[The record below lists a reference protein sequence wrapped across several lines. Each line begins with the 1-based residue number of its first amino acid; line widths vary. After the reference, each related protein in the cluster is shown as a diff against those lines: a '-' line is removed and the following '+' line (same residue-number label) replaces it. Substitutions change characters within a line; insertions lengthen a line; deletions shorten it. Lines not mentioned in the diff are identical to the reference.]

1 MAPLTAQLTNVHEY
15 EARAKVILPRPIY
28 DYFAGGAGDE
38 TTLESNKASFR
49 AIRFRPR
56 VLLPVGHVN
65 TSLAVSKFRD
75 ALDIREPFT
84 NGSFAP
90 TSQFGM
96 PVIIAPMAM
105 QKMACELGEIAA
117 VRAAKSMAVPFC
129 LSTLSTT
136 SIEDVAEQGG
146 VFLFQLYVHKQRSET
161 LKLVRRAKSAGYAAL
176 VLTVDAPKFG
186 RRERD
191 LRNGFALLPHI
202 RLENFTGTAGHDTIA
217 EGELGVSALQ
227 RFGEDIIDADL
238 SWADLAWLVREAQMP
253 VWVKGILHGDD
264 ADRAIDH
271 GAAAIVVSNHGARQ
285 LDGTISAID
294 ALPDVVVA
302 VQNRVPIILDSG
314 VRRGEDCVKAM
325 ALGAT
330 AVMIGR
336 PILWG
341 LAVDGQQ
348 GVENV
353 LSLMKS
359 EISLTMSLLGA
370 RNIDEITRD
379 HVIFNQHCP
388 SSNGNL
394 ISKL

>member
-1 MAPLTAQLTNVHEY
+1 MAPYLAQLTNVHEY
-15 EARAKVILPRPIY
+15 EARAREILPRPIY

-38 TTLESNKASFR
+38 STLEDNKSSFR

-56 VLLPVGHVN
+56 VLLPVGHIS
-65 TSLAVSKFRD
+65 TSLAVARFRD
-75 ALDIREPFT
+75 ALHIREPFA
-84 NGSFAP
+84 NSLLAP
-90 TSQFGM
+90 ISLFGM
-96 PVIIAPMAM
+96 PLIIAPMAM
-105 QKMACELGEIAA
+105 QKMASELGEIAA
-117 VRAAKSMAVPFC
+117 ARAAKSMAIPFC

-136 SIEDVAEQGG
+136 SMEDVAEQGG
-146 VFLFQLYVHKQRSET
+146 VFLFQLYVYKQRSET
-161 LKLVRRAKSAGYAAL
+161 LKLVRRAKSAGYSAL

-191 LRNGFALLPHI
+191 LRNGFALPPHI
-202 RLENFTGTAGHDTIA
+202 RLGNFAGTEGPDTIGA
-217 EGELGVSALQ
+217 GESGVSALQ
-227 RFGEDIIDADL
+227 RYGGDLVDADL
-238 SWADLAWLVREAQMP
+238 TWADLAWLVREARMP

-264 ADRAIDH
+264 ADRAVEH

-285 LDGTISAID
+285 LDGTISTID
-294 ALPDVVVA
+294 ALPDIVA
-302 VQNRVPIILDSG
+302 AIRNRVPIILDSG
-314 VRRGEDCVKAM
+314 VRRGEDCVKAL

-370 RNIDEITRD
+370 RSIEEITRD
-379 HVIFNQHCP
+379 HVIANQP
-388 SSNGNL
+388 FATSNRYL
-394 ISKL
+394 SSKL